1 MYIVYVCQK
10 AGGARCLDILGV
22 LVGAHRLGVLQLAL
36 EGVDILVCM
45 CIYIYIYIYIVC
57 YILYNYMYYV
67 YIYIYV
73 YTYYIYVYMYICRE
87 RERERCL
94 SLHPI
99 RIARLQITR
108 FVRGPI
114 RHATLIS
121 VGSCTYPSRLPMGW
135 AQKDGNHVSETVRM
149 MRKTPD
155 STGKAA
161 IFHECA
167 ARSSLSNKQ
176 EMCCAPKAS

>member
-1 MYIVYVCQK
+1 MYVYIAVEHIHNIYISIYIYREREMYIVYVCQK

-87 RERERCL
+87 RERERDVC
-94 SLHPI
+94 PC
-99 RIARLQITR
+99 TR
-108 FVRGPI
+108 F
-114 RHATLIS
+114 
-121 VGSCTYPSRLPMGW
+121 GSRDYRSR
-135 AQKDGNHVSETVRM
+135 
-149 MRKTPD
+149 D
-155 STGKAA
+155 SFGGRFAMQPL
-161 IFHECA
+161 F
-167 ARSSLSNKQ
+167 L
-176 EMCCAPKAS
+176 